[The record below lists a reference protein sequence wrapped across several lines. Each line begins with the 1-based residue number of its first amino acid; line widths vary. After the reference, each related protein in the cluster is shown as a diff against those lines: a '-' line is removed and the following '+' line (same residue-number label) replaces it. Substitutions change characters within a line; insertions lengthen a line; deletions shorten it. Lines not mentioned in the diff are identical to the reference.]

1 MKAVLSPRAA
11 DNVHIR
17 ELFSLKDRV
26 ALVTGGAGKY
36 GQQTC
41 RALAEA
47 GATVIVASRNCEKGK
62 AFAEELQH
70 EGDCEAEAIR
80 LDITDE
86 NSVDDGAG
94 QVRSRW
100 GRLDILFNNAVS
112 VRAASAEQQSTVD
125 WALAMESNATA
136 LYRMMRV
143 FGEVMAQQGAG
154 SIINVASIYGIVS
167 PDFRIYEG
175 SEQMTN
181 PPSYGFA
188 KAGMIQLTRYFAV
201 LFASRGVRVNC
212 ISPGGLFSSG
222 MPPRFVAEYEKRT
235 PMRRMG
241 GSNDLKGAA
250 LFLASDASSYVTGQ
264 NLIVDGGYTA
274 L

>member
-1 MKAVLSPRAA
+1 MKALLAEQVA

-17 ELFSLKDRV
+17 ELFSLKERV
-26 ALVTGGAGKY
+26 ALVTGGAGRY
-36 GQQTC
+36 GQQIC

-47 GATVIVASRNCEKGK
+47 GATVVVASRNCEKCE
-62 AFAEELQH
+62 AFADELQN
-70 EGDCEAEAIR
+70 ESGCEAAAMQ
-80 LDITDE
+80 LDVTDE
-86 NSVDDGAG
+86 SSVEDGARR
-94 QVRSRW
+94 VRSRW

-112 VRAASAEQQSTVD
+112 LRAATAKQQSTDD

-136 LYRMMRV
+136 LYRLIRV
-143 FGEVMAQQGAG
+143 FGDMMTQQRAG
-154 SIINVASIYGIVS
+154 SIVNIASIYGIVS

-201 LFASRGVRVNC
+201 LYAPRGVRVNC
-212 ISPGGLFSSG
+212 ISPGGLLSNG
-222 MPPRFVAEYEKRT
+222 MPERFVAAYENRT

-241 GSNDLKGAA
+241 GPNDLKGAA
-250 LFLASDASSYVTGQ
+250 LFLSSDASSYVTGQ

>member
-1 MKAVLSPRAA
+1 MKAVLNDRVAE
-11 DNVHIR
+11 NVHIR
-17 ELFSLKDRV
+17 DLFSLKDRM
-26 ALVTGGAGKY
+26 ALVTGGAGRY
-36 GQQTC
+36 GRQVC

-47 GATVIVASRNCEKGK
+47 GAAVIVASRHREKCE
-62 AFAEELQH
+62 AFAEELQQ
-70 EGDCEAEAIR
+70 ESDCEAKAMQI
-80 LDITDE
+80 DVTDGT
-86 NSVDDGAG
+86 SVEDGAA
-94 QVRSRW
+94 QVRSQW
-100 GRLDILFNNAVS
+100 GRIDILFNNAVS
-112 VRAASAEQQSTVD
+112 VRAATAEQQSTDD
-125 WALAMESNATA
+125 WARAMESNATA

-143 FGEVMAQQGAG
+143 FGEMMAQWGRG
-154 SIINVASIYGIVS
+154 SIVNIASIYGMVS

-201 LFASRGVRVNC
+201 LFAARGVRVNC
-212 ISPGGLFSSG
+212 VSPGGLFSEG
-222 MPPRFVAEYEKRT
+222 MPPRFVAAYEKRT
-235 PMRRMG
+235 PMGRMG
-241 GSNDLKGAA
+241 GPNDLKGVA

>member
-1 MKAVLSPRAA
+1 MKAVLNEIVAE
-11 DNVHIR
+11 NVRIR
-17 ELFSLKDRV
+17 DLFSLKERV
-26 ALVTGGAGKY
+26 ALVTGGAGRY
-36 GQQTC
+36 GQQIC

-47 GATVIVASRNCEKGK
+47 GARVIVASRNCGKGK
-62 AFAEELQH
+62 AFAEELQR
-70 EGDCEAEAIR
+70 ESDCEAEAIR

-86 NSVDDGAG
+86 SSVEDGAG
-94 QVRSRW
+94 QARSRW

-112 VRAASAEQQSTVD
+112 VRAATAEQQSTDD

-136 LYRMMRV
+136 LYRMLRV
-143 FGEVMAQQGAG
+143 FGEMMAQDGAG
-154 SIINVASIYGIVS
+154 SIVNIASIYGIVS
-167 PDFRIYEG
+167 PDFRIYEDA
-175 SEQMTN
+175 EQMTN

-201 LFASRGVRVNC
+201 LFAARGVRVNC
-212 ISPGGLFSSG
+212 ISPGGLFSGG
-222 MPPRFVAEYEKRT
+222 MPSRFVAEYEKRT

-241 GSNDLKGAA
+241 GPNDLKGAA

>member
-11 DNVHIR
+11 DNVHISD
-17 ELFSLKDRV
+17 LFSLKDRV

-36 GQQTC
+36 GQQIC

-47 GATVIVASRNCEKGK
+47 GATVIVASRNCKKCEV
-62 AFAEELQH
+62 FAEELRQ
-70 EGDCEAEAIR
+70 EGDLETAAMQ

-86 NSVDDGAG
+86 SSVEDAAG
-94 QVRSRW
+94 QVWSRW

-112 VRAASAEQQSTVD
+112 VRAATAEQQGTNE
-125 WALAMESNATA
+125 WAVEMESNATA

-143 FGEVMAQQGAG
+143 FGEMMTQQRAG
-154 SIINVASIYGIVS
+154 RIVNIASLYGIVS

-181 PPSYGFA
+181 PPGYGFA

-212 ISPGGLFSSG
+212 ISPGGLLSAG
-222 MPPRFVAEYEKRT
+222 MPERFVAEYEKRT
-235 PMRRMG
+235 PMRRMAG
-241 GSNDLKGAA
+241 PNDLKGAA

-264 NLIVDGGYTA
+264 NLILDGGYTA

>member
-1 MKAVLSPRAA
+1 MKAALNERVA

-17 ELFSLKDRV
+17 DLFSLKERV
-26 ALVTGGAGKY
+26 ALVTGGAGRY
-36 GQQTC
+36 GRQIC

-47 GATVIVASRNCEKGK
+47 GATVIVASRNCEKCG
-62 AFAEELQH
+62 AFAEELQR
-70 EGDCEAEAIR
+70 EGECEVKAMR
-80 LDITDE
+80 LDVTDE
-86 NSVDDGAG
+86 ISVEDSAD

-112 VRAASAEQQSTVD
+112 VRAATAERHSTDD
-125 WALAMESNATA
+125 WGLAMESNATA

-143 FGEVMAQQGAG
+143 FGEMMAQQGAG
-154 SIINVASIYGIVS
+154 SVVNIASIYGVVS

-175 SEQMTN
+175 AEQMTN

-201 LFASRGVRVNC
+201 LYASRGVRVNC
-212 ISPGGLFSSG
+212 ISPGGLFSEG
-222 MPPRFVAEYEKRT
+222 MPSRFVAEYEKRT

-241 GSNDLKGAA
+241 GPNDLKGAA

>member
-1 MKAVLSPRAA
+1 MKAVLSARVA

-17 ELFSLKDRV
+17 ELFSLKERV
-26 ALVTGGAGKY
+26 ALVTGGAGRY
-36 GQQTC
+36 GQQIC

-47 GATVIVASRNCEKGK
+47 GATVIVASRNCEKCE

-70 EGDCEAEAIR
+70 EGVCEAAAMR

-86 NSVDDGAG
+86 ISVEDAAG

-100 GRLDILFNNAVS
+100 ARVDILFNNAVS
-112 VRAASAEQQSTVD
+112 VRAATAGKQGTGD

-143 FGEVMAQQGAG
+143 FGEMMMQQRAG
-154 SIINVASIYGIVS
+154 SIVNIASIYGIVS
-167 PDFRIYEG
+167 PDFRIYEA

-181 PPSYGFA
+181 PPDYGFA

-212 ISPGGLFSSG
+212 ISPGGLLSTG
-222 MPPRFVAEYEKRT
+222 MPERFVAEYENRT

-241 GSNDLKGAA
+241 GPNDLKGAA